1 MVHLDSTSVGPLVE
15 FVSGA
20 LAGGTDTLFLARTS
34 AMERDGALSMRS
46 RRVFV
51 QARMAV
57 AQALRTEERAYAG
70 AAAVELPKVGGRGR
84 QGKGVLTTGS
94 DPEAHEERN

>member
-20 LAGGTDTLFLARTS
+20 LASGTDTLFLARS
-34 AMERDGALSMRS
+34 AAMERDGQLSMRS

-70 AAAVELPKVGGRGR
+70 AAAVELPKVGEGGRG
-84 QGKGVLTTGS
+84 GGGG
-94 DPEAHEERN
+94 E